1 MKPDMTAPVLMP
13 DTPDAL
19 TERAL
24 RRVQEY
30 MSKGLFDAAEA
41 AAVTQAKR
49 TPQRFDV
56 WLVASFAHAACGH
69 LRAAQFAIQ
78 RALGIQPDQVGG
90 LLQLARVA
98 MANGRTAV
106 AFGAAR
112 RLAEQHVLDLD
123 PGLRVVEIFNR
134 LGECEDAQTLIF
146 RLQTRLTEASIPL
159 MLAQAETYTLA
170 GDIDD
175 AAAIYE
181 ELIRVQPRMGYARLA
196 LARLRPERALFEPIP
211 ALLREVK
218 PGTDSEVWLLHAAFR
233 ILDARGDYAE
243 AAQYLERGLRSKR
256 RQYQYQLE
264 RELPVFERLKTIT
277 QEIQAAVSESS
288 LPQAGGPMPIFV
300 IGLPGSGA
308 NLVERVLG
316 NHPDVRNGGELPEF
330 AALVRETSG
339 VDANLAIN
347 DAILERLPNLD
358 WEQLGARYR
367 ERIRERFPLAQ
378 AVTDLGSGNVLFAA
392 AILRALPEARLIH
405 VVCEPMEQCFA
416 LLREWFD
423 EQYPFSNEQSELVR
437 YYLAYSDWMR
447 TIESAFP
454 KRVLSVRYEQWRA
467 VPGLVSRAIFRFCE
481 LQFEPGH
488 EDPSRNR
495 RPIGYGS
502 MSRRQ
507 TVPSAA
513 ASESWRNYRTLLAPM
528 QQLLADAGLVARD
541 V

>member
-1 MKPDMTAPVLMP
+1 MP

-30 MSKGLFDAAEA
+30 LAKGLFDAAEA

-78 RALGIQPDQVGG
+78 RALGLQPDHVSA

-98 MANGRTAV
+98 MANGRTAI
-106 AFGAAR
+106 ALATAR

-123 PGLRVVEIFNR
+123 LGLRVVEIFNR

-146 RLQTRLTEASIPL
+146 RLQARQTQGSIPL
-159 MLAQAETYTLA
+159 MLAQAETFTLA

-175 AAAIYE
+175 AASIYE
-181 ELIRVQPRMGYARLA
+181 ELIRLQPRMGYARLA
-196 LARLRPERALFEPIP
+196 LARLRPERADFAPIP
-211 ALLREVK
+211 DLLAEVK
-218 PGTDSEVWLLHAAFR
+218 PGTDSEVWLLQAAYR
-233 ILDARGDYAE
+233 ILDARADYAL
-243 AAQYLERGLRSKR
+243 AASYLERALRSKR
-256 RQYQYQLE
+256 SQYQYHLE
-264 RELPVFERLKTIT
+264 RELPVFDRLKSLL

-288 LPQAGGPMPIFV
+288 VSLDGSPLPVFV
-300 IGLPGSGA
+300 VGLPGSGA
-308 NLVERVLG
+308 NLIERVLG

-330 AALVRETSG
+330 SALIRELSG
-339 VDANLAIN
+339 VDVNVAVSEPL
-347 DAILERLPNLD
+347 LSQLPALD

-367 ERIRERFPLAQ
+367 ERIRERYPLAKV
-378 AVTDLGSGNVLFAA
+378 VTDLGVSNLLFAP
-392 AILRALPEARLIH
+392 AILRALPEARIIH
-405 VVCEPMEQCFA
+405 VVCDPMEQCFA

-423 EQYPFSNEQSELVR
+423 EQYPFSNDQSELVR
-437 YYLAYSDWMR
+437 YYLAHSDWMR
-447 TIESAFP
+447 AVESAFP

-467 VPGLVSRAIFRFCE
+467 VPGLVSRAVFRFCE
-481 LQFEPGH
+481 LPFEAGY
-488 EDPSRNR
+488 EDPSHNR

-502 MSRRQ
+502 TSRRQ
-507 TVPSAA
+507 MVPSVA

-528 QQLLADAGLVARD
+528 HQLLADAGLVARD
-541 V
+541 L